1 MLNIPL
7 KEAIVIG
14 EERVFRMGGMQDGGD
29 LLTGKPVE
37 TEVLSKGV
45 KRQCR
50 RGKLADLT

>member
-29 LLTGKPVE
+29 LLTGKPVK